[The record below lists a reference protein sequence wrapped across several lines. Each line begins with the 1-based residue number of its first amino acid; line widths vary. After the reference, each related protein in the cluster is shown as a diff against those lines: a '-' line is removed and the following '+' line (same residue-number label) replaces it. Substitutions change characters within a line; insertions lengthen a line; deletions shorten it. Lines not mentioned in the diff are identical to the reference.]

1 MSIRTFS
8 GRDFSRHVGD
18 AMRLALE
25 GPVFITSRG
34 KPAFVLLKIDDYE
47 KLIRGREISLLEL
60 MDSMPRTDGADFEA
74 QQIAI
79 ELKIPED

>member
-1 MSIRTFS
+1 MSIRIFS
-8 GRDFSRHVGD
+8 GRDFSRHVVD
-18 AMRLALE
+18 AMRLGFE
-25 GPVFITSRG
+25 GPVLITSRG

-47 KLIRGREISLLEL
+47 KLTCGREISLLEL
-60 MDSMPRTDGADFEA
+60 MESMPRTDGTDFET